1 MADTEVDVN
10 KRLKELQSKETL
22 TDSEMNELI
31 SLSSPNTF
39 KSLPN
44 MYSLG
49 VVDVERAF
57 YNFKEGPER
66 AKNALSNKC
75 YLEVISLRLQH
86 AEFWLRMFWV
96 AKNKKGKIYEPEDKR
111 TFGVIINDCKQLG
124 FKTDL
129 IQRLLEFNEHRI
141 NAIHKYLLGATE
153 YGELRDVCEKSY
165 GLDGEVGEYVRG
177 EIGLPI

>member
-1 MADTEVDVN
+1 MDVN
-10 KRLKELQSKETL
+10 KCLKELQSKETL

-57 YNFKEGPER
+57 NNFKEGPER

-153 YGELRDVCEKSY
+153 YDELRDLCEKSY